1 MRLFIFLLTSI
12 FFSSTAIA
20 QIDPALLR
28 RTAKDTSGLLLN
40 MDAVYNRPFLQLG
53 KLPVALGG
61 YAEANYQYL
70 QEDGIT
76 EGHQFQMRRLTL
88 FVSSSISKRIGFMM
102 LRIYGEI
109 VEISMLLALM
119 SPSWLLSS

>member
-1 MRLFIFLLTSI
+1 MRKSLVHFVLLILFVT
-12 FFSSTAIA
+12 TADA

-28 RTAKDTSGLLLN
+28 RIPKDTSALQMN
-40 MDAVYNRPFLQLG
+40 MDAVYNRPFLQMG

-70 QEDGIT
+70 GEDGVT

-88 FVSSSISKRIGFMM
+88 FVSSSISKRIKF
-102 LRIYGEI
+102 LSEI
-109 VEISMLLALM
+109 EF
-119 SPSWLLSS
+119 